1 MTMYSED
8 LDSFLDNLEFDE
20 SDERTR
26 SRGGRRGQT
35 PLRTP
40 SPQSSFQP
48 RPSANTVTQA
58 QLQAAVRTLDGKITT
73 LAGNVKTLETRTSSV
88 AAEQDR
94 VSAAL
99 RKEIEE
105 RKKSADGIRRDLQQT
120 KTLAVLLPLISQK
133 TEDVVRADGTVAKV
147 VTQPEF
153 DSAVHAADGR
163 QFRRQRVTGHAGR
176 QLEHPADDG
185 AALAALREQCA
196 EHSAPNFWVQPSEA
210 GEQQEPPGAD
220 GTTSG
225 VVPDVMKS
233 EQGGLIRIP
242 IEQLSKL
249 FNPSRARRKKYGFCG
264 MDDLTV
270 LFRQIRN

>member
-147 VTQPEF
+147 VTQPSDSLSSILPF
-153 DSAVHAADGR
+153 MLLMGGNSGDSASPGMLGDSSNTLLMMVLLS
-163 QFRRQRVTGHAGR
+163 RR
-176 QLEHPADDG
+176 
-185 AALAALREQCA
+185 
-196 EHSAPNFWVQPSEA
+196 
-210 GEQQEPPGAD
+210 
-220 GTTSG
+220 
-225 VVPDVMKS
+225 
-233 EQGGLIRIP
+233 
-242 IEQLSKL
+242 
-249 FNPSRARRKKYGFCG
+249 
-264 MDDLTV
+264 
-270 LFRQIRN
+270 